1 LKVKDEIEI
10 RTLAYK
16 FNDVANQKNGEDFQS
31 LRVKNEIWEIL
42 PLINMVFKGI
52 KNILCFLL

>member
-1 LKVKDEIEI
+1 MEI

-31 LRVKNEIWEIL
+31 FRVKNEVWEIL